1 MVWLIYF
8 VMFAITGLIIYKIC
22 IEKVEKEYDEILK
35 DNFDKTTILCN
46 NCHKQ
51 SKYIDSKCE
60 FCGMELKAKYTKAIE
75 NYSVYTCCFAFIGLI
90 INIPSLS
97 WIFLLVSLYF
107 LYKWVVLVK
116 RQKIEVEISK
126 NNTALRNK
134 QKELEKEKEEKL
146 AEVKKQKEKENKILQ
161 KNVLEQKHKVYE
173 KEKEKIIEKYTKK
186 ILDNHEILCLYSKIL
201 DERHEINASLKKYS
215 KNALKML
222 LWDFVLGDIKI
233 KKEGIKIHGT
243 FDIYKS
249 KCILK
254 NKDKNEN
261 KLIDGLDTDELKIEI
276 NTRYAN
282 YYIQLNE
289 YLTTN
294 NVIRLA
300 AEDESYKFS
309 VKCKPIFGYTCLLIE
324 MIKACDNLIEFENN
338 DELFTIY
345 NNMYEA
351 KMTDEIIV
359 DKMYTLYTNLYT
371 KSFKDKLEKE
381 NWCTIIEL
389 AKRKKLAEKYNVDSD
404 IVIETKE
411 QLIDYIVANHIDFS
425 REGQIIGIANI
436 LKKQEKMKTSLK
448 FDIITNIDEILME
461 ASEKIAVIE
470 EQKYI
475 EDLKEERDRLL
486 KGDLSKEKNRE
497 ELELS
502 LDNIK
507 NGYDF
512 ENYVANL
519 YKRLGYT
526 IEKVTKKSGDQGA
539 DVIATK
545 DNYKYVIQAKY
556 YSSHVGNTAVQEIVA
571 AIAMY
576 KANKGIVI
584 TNNTFTQSAKELAK
598 ANNIELV
605 DGKKIEEYKKQILG
619 RYQIKVKI

>member
-1 MVWLIYF
+1 MVWLIYS
-8 VMFAITGLIIYKIC
+8 VMFATTGWIIYKIC
-22 IEKVEKEYDEILK
+22 IKKVEKEYDEILK
-35 DNFDKTTILCN
+35 NNFDKTTILCN

-51 SKYIDSKCE
+51 SKYIDGKCE
-60 FCGMELKAKYTKAIE
+60 FCGMELKAKYEKVIE
-75 NYSVYTCCFAFIGLI
+75 NYSFYTCCFAFIGLI

-107 LYKWVVLVK
+107 LYKWVVLIK
-116 RQKIEVEISK
+116 RRKIEVEISK
-126 NNTALRNK
+126 NNTALRDK
-134 QKELEKEKEEKL
+134 QKELEKEKEEKI
-146 AEVKKQKEKENKILQ
+146 AEEKKQKEEENKILQ
-161 KNVLEQKHKVYE
+161 KNILEQKHKVYE

-186 ILDNHEILCLYSKIL
+186 ILDNPEILCLYSKIL
-201 DERHEINASLKKYS
+201 DKRHEINVSLKNYS
-215 KNALKML
+215 KNAVKTL

-233 KKEGIKIHGT
+233 KKEGIKIHGI

-249 KCILK
+249 KCVLN

-276 NTRYAN
+276 KTKYDN

-294 NVIRLA
+294 NVIKLA
-300 AEDESYKFS
+300 AGDKSYKLS
-309 VKCKPIFGYTCLLIE
+309 GKCKPIFGYTCLLID
-324 MIKACDNLIEFENN
+324 MIKACDNLTEFENN
-338 DELFTIY
+338 KELFTIY

-351 KMTDEIIV
+351 KMTDESIV
-359 DKMYTLYTNLYT
+359 NKMYTLYTNLYI
-371 KSFKDKLEKE
+371 KSFKDKLEE
-381 NWCTIIEL
+381 TDWWTIIEL
-389 AKRKKLAEKYNVDSD
+389 AKRKKLAEKYNIDSD
-404 IVIETKE
+404 AVIETKE
-411 QLIDYIVANHIDFS
+411 QLIDYIVANLIDFN

-448 FDIITNIDEILME
+448 FDIMTNIDEILME
-461 ASEKIAVIE
+461 ASEKIAIIE

-507 NGYDF
+507 TGYDF

-556 YSSHVGNTAVQEIVA
+556 YSSHVGNAAVQEIVA

-584 TNNTFTQSAKELAK
+584 TNNAFTQSAKELAK